1 MIAALIN
8 YVRGSTGARIVLAG
22 LAVALLVGLLIR
34 WIDRAQDHAVTQ
46 ATETGRAE
54 QRADDQAEVLNK
66 VEKAKDA
73 QEAIRRDDDAARA
86 QCVRYSR
93 TPENC

>member
-1 MIAALIN
+1 MIGTIIK
-8 YVRGSTGARIVLAG
+8 YVRGSKGAQIG
-22 LAVALLVGLLIR
+22 LAVLAAALLIVLLVR

-46 ATETGRAE
+46 AGQAGRAD
-54 QRADDQAEVLNK
+54 QRADDQAEILNK

-73 QEAIRRDDDAARA
+73 QDSVRRGDDARRA

>member
-1 MIAALIN
+1 MIAAIIN
-8 YVRGSTGARIVLAG
+8 YVRGSTAVQ
-22 LAVALLVGLLIR
+22 VALVGMAAAALIFGLIR
-34 WIDRAQDHAVTQ
+34 WIDRAQDAAVAQ
-46 ATETGRAE
+46 SREAGRAQ
-54 QRADDQAEVLNK
+54 QRADDQQQTLNQ

-73 QEAIRRDDDAARA
+73 QETIRRDDAAARA